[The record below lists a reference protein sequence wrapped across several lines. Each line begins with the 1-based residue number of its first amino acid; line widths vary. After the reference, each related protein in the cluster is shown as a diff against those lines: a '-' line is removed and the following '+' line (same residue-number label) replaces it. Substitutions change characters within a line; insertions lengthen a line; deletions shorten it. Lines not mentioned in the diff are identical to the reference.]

1 MYQATYIIHR
11 AGSFHEIYKFITYAN
26 HINPNR
32 ISDISSTDRTK
43 KNCKMYLLQSL
54 LTFLLLTLTT
64 STPIPTL
71 THDAT
76 AVINDLTKITTDLSA
91 LTKSIVAYNGGIPA
105 ALNIQVKEMAVERD
119 LDQATRDTT
128 AATPF
133 TVSES
138 ATTTSALLGLEP
150 DIRTALVTLVQKV
163 FPFLLFLGSMLF
175 LSEGEGAVL
184 TWR

>member
-1 MYQATYIIHR
+1 
-11 AGSFHEIYKFITYAN
+11 
-26 HINPNR
+26 
-32 ISDISSTDRTK
+32 
-43 KNCKMYLLQSL
+43 MYLLQPL

-105 ALNIQVKEMAVERD
+105 ALEIQVKEMAVEGD

-150 DIRTALVTLVQKV
+150 DIRTALVTLVQKKPLV
-163 FPFLLFLGSMLF
+163 DEVRIGAIVRMNLVNLRTKTGT
-175 LSEGEGAVL
+175 LSTALQNKATAVDKDTL
-184 TWR
+184 ATKTTELDAGFESAIKAYS

>member
-1 MYQATYIIHR
+1 
-11 AGSFHEIYKFITYAN
+11 
-26 HINPNR
+26 
-32 ISDISSTDRTK
+32 
-43 KNCKMYLLQSL
+43 MYLPLPL

-64 STPIPTL
+64 STPIPTPL
-71 THDAT
+71 TRDAT

-105 ALNIQVKEMAVERD
+105 ALDIQVKEMAVERD

-150 DIRTALVTLVQKV
+150 DIRTALVTLVQKKPLV
-163 FPFLLFLGSMLF
+163 DEVKIGSIVRMNLVNLRTKTGT
-175 LSEGEGAVL
+175 LSTAVQNKATAVDKDTL
-184 TWR
+184 ATKTTELDAGFESAIKAYS

>member
-1 MYQATYIIHR
+1 
-11 AGSFHEIYKFITYAN
+11 
-26 HINPNR
+26 
-32 ISDISSTDRTK
+32 
-43 KNCKMYLLQSL
+43 MYLLQPL

-105 ALNIQVKEMAVERD
+105 ALDIQVKEMAVERD

-150 DIRTALVTLVQKV
+150 DIRTALVTLVQKKPLV
-163 FPFLLFLGSMLF
+163 DEVRIGAIVRMNLVILRTKTGT
-175 LSEGEGAVL
+175 LSTALQNKATAVDKDTL
-184 TWR
+184 ATKTTELDAGFESAIKAYS

>member
-1 MYQATYIIHR
+1 
-11 AGSFHEIYKFITYAN
+11 
-26 HINPNR
+26 
-32 ISDISSTDRTK
+32 
-43 KNCKMYLLQSL
+43 MYLLQPL

-105 ALNIQVKEMAVERD
+105 ALDIQVKEMAVERD

-150 DIRTALVTLVQKV
+150 DIRTALVTLVQKKPLV
-163 FPFLLFLGSMLF
+163 DEVRIGAIVRMNLVNLRTKTGT
-175 LSEGEGAVL
+175 LSTALQNKATAVDKDTL
-184 TWR
+184 ATKTTELDAGFESAIKAYS

>member
-1 MYQATYIIHR
+1 
-11 AGSFHEIYKFITYAN
+11 
-26 HINPNR
+26 
-32 ISDISSTDRTK
+32 
-43 KNCKMYLLQSL
+43 MYLLQPL

-105 ALNIQVKEMAVERD
+105 ALDIQVKEMAVERD

-128 AATPF
+128 TATPF
-133 TVSES
+133 TVSER

-150 DIRTALVTLVQKV
+150 DIRTALMTLVQKKPLV
-163 FPFLLFLGSMLF
+163 DGVKIGSIVRMNLVNLRTKTGT
-175 LSEGEGAVL
+175 LSTALQNKATAVDKDTL
-184 TWR
+184 ATKTTELDAGFESAIKAYS

>member
-1 MYQATYIIHR
+1 
-11 AGSFHEIYKFITYAN
+11 
-26 HINPNR
+26 
-32 ISDISSTDRTK
+32 
-43 KNCKMYLLQSL
+43 MYLLQPL

-64 STPIPTL
+64 STPTPTL

-105 ALNIQVKEMAVERD
+105 ALDIQVKEMAVERG

-150 DIRTALVTLVQKV
+150 DIRTALVTLVQKKPLV
-163 FPFLLFLGSMLF
+163 DEVRIGAIVRMNLVNLRTKTGT
-175 LSEGEGAVL
+175 LSTALQNKATAVDKDTL
-184 TWR
+184 ATKTTELDAGFESAIKAYS

>member
-1 MYQATYIIHR
+1 
-11 AGSFHEIYKFITYAN
+11 
-26 HINPNR
+26 
-32 ISDISSTDRTK
+32 
-43 KNCKMYLLQSL
+43 MYLLQPL

-64 STPIPTL
+64 STPTPTL

-91 LTKSIVAYNGGIPA
+91 LTKSIVAYSGGIPA
-105 ALNIQVKEMAVERD
+105 ALDIQVKEMAVERD

-150 DIRTALVTLVQKV
+150 DIRTALVTLVQKKPLV
-163 FPFLLFLGSMLF
+163 DEVRIGAIVRMNLVNLRTKTGT
-175 LSEGEGAVL
+175 LSTALQNKATAVDKDTL
-184 TWR
+184 ATKTTELDAGFESAIKAYS

>member
-1 MYQATYIIHR
+1 
-11 AGSFHEIYKFITYAN
+11 
-26 HINPNR
+26 
-32 ISDISSTDRTK
+32 
-43 KNCKMYLLQSL
+43 MYLLQPL

-64 STPIPTL
+64 STPLPTL

-76 AVINDLTKITTDLSA
+76 AVINDLTKIATDLSA

-105 ALNIQVKEMAVERD
+105 ALDIQVKEMAVERD

-150 DIRTALVTLVQKV
+150 DIRTALVTLVQKKPLV
-163 FPFLLFLGSMLF
+163 DEVRIGAIVRMNLVNLRTKTGT
-175 LSEGEGAVL
+175 LSTALQNKATAVDKNTL
-184 TWR
+184 ATKTTELDAGFESAIKAYS

>member
-1 MYQATYIIHR
+1 
-11 AGSFHEIYKFITYAN
+11 
-26 HINPNR
+26 
-32 ISDISSTDRTK
+32 
-43 KNCKMYLLQSL
+43 MYLLQPL

-91 LTKSIVAYNGGIPA
+91 LAKSIVAYNGGIPA
-105 ALNIQVKEMAVERD
+105 ALDIQVKEMAVERD

-150 DIRTALVTLVQKV
+150 DIRTALVTLVQKKPLV
-163 FPFLLFLGSMLF
+163 DEVRIGAIVRMNLVNLRTKTGT
-175 LSEGEGAVL
+175 LSTALQNKATAVDKDTL
-184 TWR
+184 ATKTTELDAGFESAIKAYS

>member
-11 AGSFHEIYKFITYAN
+11 GGSFHEIYKFITYAN

-43 KNCKMYLLQSL
+43 SNCKMYLLQPL

-91 LTKSIVAYNGGIPA
+91 LAKSIVAYNGGIPA
-105 ALNIQVKEMAVERD
+105 ALDIQVKEMAVERD

-175 LSEGEGAVL
+175 LK
-184 TWR
+184 TPRR

>member
-1 MYQATYIIHR
+1 
-11 AGSFHEIYKFITYAN
+11 
-26 HINPNR
+26 
-32 ISDISSTDRTK
+32 
-43 KNCKMYLLQSL
+43 MYLLQSL

-105 ALNIQVKEMAVERD
+105 ALDIQVKEMAVERD

-150 DIRTALVTLVQKV
+150 DIRTALVTLVQKKPLV
-163 FPFLLFLGSMLF
+163 DEVRIGAIVRMNLVNLRTKTGT
-175 LSEGEGAVL
+175 LSTALQNKATAVDKDTL
-184 TWR
+184 ATKTTELDAGFESAIKAYS

>member
-1 MYQATYIIHR
+1 
-11 AGSFHEIYKFITYAN
+11 
-26 HINPNR
+26 
-32 ISDISSTDRTK
+32 
-43 KNCKMYLLQSL
+43 
-54 LTFLLLTLTT
+54 
-64 STPIPTL
+64 
-71 THDAT
+71 
-76 AVINDLTKITTDLSA
+76 
-91 LTKSIVAYNGGIPA
+91 
-105 ALNIQVKEMAVERD
+105 MAVERD

>member
-1 MYQATYIIHR
+1 
-11 AGSFHEIYKFITYAN
+11 
-26 HINPNR
+26 
-32 ISDISSTDRTK
+32 
-43 KNCKMYLLQSL
+43 MYLLQPL

-105 ALNIQVKEMAVERD
+105 ALDTQVKEMAVERD

-150 DIRTALVTLVQKV
+150 DIRTALVTLVQKKPLV
-163 FPFLLFLGSMLF
+163 DEVRIGAIVRMNLVNLRTKTGT
-175 LSEGEGAVL
+175 LSTALQNKATAVDKDTL
-184 TWR
+184 ATKTTGLDAGFESAIKAYS